1 MRQILPLVQMRKLR
15 DAALAAEQEL
25 ARGAQDGG
33 KVAGVLDR
41 EQDREQERERA
52 REMAR
57 VLRKE

>member
-33 KVAGVLDR
+33 KVAMGPG
-41 EQDREQERERA
+41 REQEREP
-52 REMAR
+52 AR